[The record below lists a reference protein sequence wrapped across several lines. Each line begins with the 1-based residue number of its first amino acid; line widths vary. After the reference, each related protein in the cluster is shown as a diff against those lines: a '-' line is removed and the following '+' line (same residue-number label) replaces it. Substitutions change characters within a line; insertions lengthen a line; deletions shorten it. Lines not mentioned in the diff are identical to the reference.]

1 VSDQKD
7 SDAHDGLFTCP
18 NHIGELRITPATCA
32 SMWLRARREAK
43 ESWHRL
49 APCVGCQI
57 GAANAGASAP
67 ARPSPTVSG
76 PSCVRC
82 GQGGRRLVLGKSLCV
97 SCFNRQ
103 REYRA
108 GRNAKGGPTRDHMPL
123 FCAVLGVVGEAG
135 AVQPMRV
142 EWVSSWVEARL
153 IVARRAGARQA
164 RAVIL
169 PPVMH
174 GQIGLFWSVPSAAK
188 PVIAVAAGRH
198 VRRPRVAAGQLR
210 LPGVGP

>member
-1 VSDQKD
+1 MSEIET
-7 SDAHDGLFTCP
+7 FTCP
-18 NHIGELRITPATCA
+18 NHIGELRITATTCA

-103 REYRA
+103 AEYRA
-108 GRNAKGGPTRDHMPL
+108 GRNARGGPTRDHPPL
-123 FCAVLGVVGEAG
+123 YCAVVGVVGETG
-135 AVQPMRV
+135 AVQPTRV
-142 EWVSSWVEARL
+142 EWVSSWIEAALKIERSTG
-153 IVARRAGARQA
+153 ISRFGRVATGWRGAAPFQPAKRDQSAFLVGAR
-164 RAVIL
+164 
-169 PPVMH
+169 
-174 GQIGLFWSVPSAAK
+174 S
-188 PVIAVAAGRH
+188 
-198 VRRPRVAAGQLR
+198 R
-210 LPGVGP
+210 LDATLTA